1 MTENIKTDQ
10 ESTAETNKQK
20 KGKLRREKGIK
31 HIQSNAKRER
41 ESEKHMDFFFKR
53 GT

>member
-1 MTENIKTDQ
+1 M
-10 ESTAETNKQK
+10 
-20 KGKLRREKGIK
+20 GKLRREKGIK

-41 ESEKHMDFFFKR
+41 ERETYGFFFKR